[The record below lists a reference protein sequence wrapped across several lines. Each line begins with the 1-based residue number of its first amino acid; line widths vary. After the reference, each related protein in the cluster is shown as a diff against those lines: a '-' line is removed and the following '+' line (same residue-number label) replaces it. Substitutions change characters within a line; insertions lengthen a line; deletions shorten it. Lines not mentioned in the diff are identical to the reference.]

1 MYERICPKCGV
12 IYSNGQREC
21 EECGSLLKNA
31 TETDK
36 ARFEAYA
43 RRKSAKA
50 SALSSRSIPTKDH
63 IITAIAIPLYSLLMG
78 ILFGGAFFGITFWN
92 LFISAVSF
100 IPRIKICIGKTLTA
114 EDSEPEL
121 KRIIKIERFYYPV
134 ITRIVFIVTGIF
146 NLMLTAVNIEE
157 IVK

>member
-1 MYERICPKCGV
+1 MSERICPKCGI

-31 TETDK
+31 TEADK
-36 ARFEAYA
+36 ARFETEN

-78 ILFGGAFFGITFWN
+78 ILFGGAFLGITFWN

-100 IPRIKICIGKTLTA
+100 IPRIKIYIGKAYKA
-114 EDSEPEL
+114 ESCEL
-121 KRIIKIERFYYPV
+121 KLKRTIKIERFYYPV

-146 NLMLTAVNIEE
+146 NLMITALSIEE

>member
-1 MYERICPKCGV
+1 MGERICPKCGI

-50 SALSSRSIPTKDH
+50 SALSSRSVPTKDH
-63 IITAIAIPLYSLLMG
+63 IIAAIAIPLYSLLMG

-100 IPRIKICIGKTLTA
+100 IPRIKIYIEKTLM
-114 EDSEPEL
+114 SEGSAPKL
-121 KRIIKIERFYYPV
+121 KRTIKIERFYYPV
-134 ITRIVFIVTGIF
+134 VTRIVFIITGIF